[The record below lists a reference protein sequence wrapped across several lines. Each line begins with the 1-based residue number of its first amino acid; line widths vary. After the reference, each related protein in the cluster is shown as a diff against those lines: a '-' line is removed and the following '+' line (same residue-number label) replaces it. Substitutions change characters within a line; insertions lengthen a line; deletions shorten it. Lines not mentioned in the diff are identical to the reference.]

1 MPKHYRMH
9 AMGVKQA
16 LKHMKRN
23 LSQFAEQFAPVRQV
37 VVSGMGAQRRL
48 TDAERPMEGSGWM
61 VIHPKRQL
69 KPLNFRF

>member
-1 MPKHYRMH
+1 MVHNYRIH
-9 AMGVKQA
+9 AMGVKKA
-16 LKHMKRN
+16 LKHMKRGLEHFVDN
-23 LSQFAEQFAPVRQV
+23 YSPIRKV

-48 TDAERPMEGSGWM
+48 TDDERPIEGSGSM

>member
-9 AMGVKQA
+9 AMGVKHG
-16 LKHMKRN
+16 LKHLKRHLAH
-23 LSQFAEQFAPVRQV
+23 LSENFTPVRKV
-37 VVSGMGAQRRL
+37 VVTGMGAQRRL
-48 TDAERPMEGSGWM
+48 SDEERPSEGSGSK